1 LYPSDNIDALTCD
14 VWGLKCLIQVLP
26 QAHQIISNFAGRG
39 AAFVKPGEGRP
50 EVSCCPLKT
59 LKISVF
65 IYCIHL
71 TTLMHL
77 HVTERII
84 NAEQQGK
91 NAPSELRLEDLLN
104 EEAGRE
110 GDNAEDAEEV
120 TFID

>member
-1 LYPSDNIDALTCD
+1 
-14 VWGLKCLIQVLP
+14 
-26 QAHQIISNFAGRG
+26 
-39 AAFVKPGEGRP
+39 
-50 EVSCCPLKT
+50 
-59 LKISVF
+59 
-65 IYCIHL
+65 
-71 TTLMHL
+71 MHL